1 MPQINA
7 DQLST
12 VISHALAPSFL
23 LTAVAAL
30 VSILIARMTRITDR
44 LRNLNQIADD
54 DAARV
59 WLKADIARLKRREFL
74 LNQSLHLVVTSGIV
88 ITVLLL
94 FGFVV
99 SLLGYRHEPGAGVL
113 FVVALALLMG
123 SLLRFLQ
130 DIRIAL
136 SEHDHHG

>member
-1 MPQINA
+1 MPDINA

-12 VISHALAPSFL
+12 MISHAVAPSFL
-23 LTAVAAL
+23 LTAIAAL
-30 VSILIARMTRITDR
+30 MSILIARMTRLTDR
-44 LRNLNQIADD
+44 LRSLNQISNDD
-54 DAARV
+54 MARV

-88 ITVLLL
+88 LTLLLL
-94 FGFVV
+94 FGFIA

-113 FVVALALLMG
+113 FVMALALLVG

>member
-1 MPQINA
+1 MPRMDA

-12 VISHALAPSFL
+12 VISHSLAPSFL
-23 LTAVAAL
+23 LTAIAAL
-30 VSILIARMTRITDR
+30 ASILIGRMTRIADR
-44 LRNLNQIADD
+44 LRRLNQIAEDD
-54 DAARV
+54 EALV
-59 WLKADIARLKRREFL
+59 WMKADVARLKRRELL

-99 SLLGYRHEPGAGVL
+99 TLLGYRHEPGAGLL
-113 FVVALALLMG
+113 FVVALAMLVG

-130 DIRIAL
+130 EIRIAL
-136 SEHDHHG
+136 SEHDHHE